1 MAGRTQA
8 PGESPL
14 RFRLK
19 PFFVREVELLIAR
32 PLQLIWHTKAIVLPL
47 ARRPLIVMA
56 ALKLRQEHFVIDGET
71 VALGPDGVSDFAAL
85 HSGTDNE
92 RAQLYAFDMLAGD
105 GEDQRQLPLSLRK
118 TDLARLLRC
127 RIPGIFIAEYEQG
140 EIGRDLFPRRL

>member
-56 ALKLRQEHFVIDGET
+56 ALKLRQEHFVIDRAFET
-71 VALGPDGVSDFAAL
+71 LKMSITAFA
-85 HSGTDNE
+85 
-92 RAQLYAFDMLAGD
+92 
-105 GEDQRQLPLSLRK
+105 RK
-118 TDLARLLRC
+118 
-127 RIPGIFIAEYEQG
+127 
-140 EIGRDLFPRRL
+140 RR